1 MTHYLARLQESM
13 VAKWNTPALSDYRGE
28 TFTFANFATE
38 IARLHT
44 IYRAVGVN
52 KGDKISLAAKNSSR
66 WAMAFLATTTY
77 RAVAVPILSDFTP
90 EAISNLTAHSDSVVL
105 FTEPRIW
112 EEMEIENMPVVR
124 VVINLEN
131 YSILYLRDE
140 SLRSEIETKLAEIP
154 AVYPEEMKHE
164 VVNYGCGDLDDLAI
178 INYTSGTTSQPKG
191 VMLTSRNISA
201 NIDFALDKIPIEEGD
216 QIISMLPLAH
226 MYGMAFEF
234 IYPVC
239 GGGHVYF
246 LGKTP
251 TPTLLMQALADVKPY
266 LLITVPLVIEKI
278 FKGKIMPILNKPAMR
293 ILTKTPGVNKLIYS
307 KVRQQLLTTFGG
319 KLRSIIL
326 GGAALNPQIEK
337 VVRKIRLPYTVGY
350 GMTEGAPLMAYAPW
364 QSFRAGSCGR
374 PVDGVE
380 LRIDSPNPQKVV
392 GEIQAKGPNI
402 TMGYYKNE
410 EATAAAFTADGFLRT
425 GDLGIMDKRG
435 NIFIKGRSKCMI
447 LTASGQNIYPEELE
461 AVLNTLPHVAE
472 SLVVARDK
480 ALVALVA
487 LSAEDLALDE
497 VTINA
502 ALEQTRQEA
511 NAILPTYSQISK
523 IEIVREGFAHTPKQ
537 SIKRFLYN
545 SEQNL
550 RISNMRHL
558 RKKWRI
564 FFYYPLKIK
573 IKFVS
578 LFRCIVLTHER
589 DDKQGDYRG
598 VECRC

>member
-44 IYRAVGVN
+44 IYRTIGVEQGH
-52 KGDKISLAAKNSSR
+52 KVSLAAKNSSR

-77 RAVAVPILSDFTP
+77 RAVAVPILADFTP
-90 EAISNLTAHSDSVVL
+90 EAITNLTAHSDSVVL

-112 EEMEIENMPVVR
+112 EEMEIEKMPEVR
-124 VVINLEN
+124 AVINLEN

-140 SLRSEIETKLAEIP
+140 ALRSEIEAKLAEIP

-201 NIDFALDKIPIEEGD
+201 NIDFALAKIPIEEGD

-239 GGGHVYF
+239 GGGHVFF

-307 KVRQQLLTTFGG
+307 KVRKQLLTTFGG

-337 VVRKIRLPYTVGY
+337 VIRKVQLPYTVGY

-364 QSFRAGSCGR
+364 QSFRPGSCGR

-402 TMGYYKNE
+402 TMGYYKND

-425 GDLGIMDKRG
+425 GDLGIMDKNG

-447 LTASGQNIYPEELE
+447 LTASGQNIYPEEIE
-461 AVLNTLPHVAE
+461 AVLNTLPHIAE

-487 LSAEDLALDE
+487 LSAEDLALE
-497 VTINA
+497 ESVINE
-502 ALEQTRQEA
+502 ALEQARKEA
-511 NAILPTYSQISK
+511 NLLLPAYSQITK

-545 SEQNL
+545 
-550 RISNMRHL
+550 
-558 RKKWRI
+558 
-564 FFYYPLKIK
+564 
-573 IKFVS
+573 
-578 LFRCIVLTHER
+578 
-589 DDKQGDYRG
+589 
-598 VECRC
+598 

>member
-44 IYRAVGVN
+44 IYRIVGVE
-52 KGDKISLAAKNSSR
+52 KGHKISLAAKNSSR

-77 RAVAVPILSDFTP
+77 RAVAVPILADFTP
-90 EAISNLTAHSDSVVL
+90 EAITNLTAHSDSVVL

-112 EEMEIENMPVVR
+112 EEMEIEKMPEVR
-124 VVINLEN
+124 AIINLEN
-131 YSILYLRDE
+131 YSLLYLRDE
-140 SLRSEIETKLAEIP
+140 SLRGEIEGKLAEIP

-293 ILTKTPGVNKLIYS
+293 VLTKTPGLNKLIYS
-307 KVRQQLLTTFGG
+307 KVRKQLLTTFGG

-337 VVRKIRLPYTVGY
+337 VIRKVRLPYTVGY

-364 QSFRAGSCGR
+364 QSFKAGSCGR

-402 TMGYYKNE
+402 TLGYYKNE

-425 GDLGIMDKRG
+425 GDLGIMDKGG

-447 LTASGQNIYPEELE
+447 LTASGQNIYPEEIE
-461 AVLNTLPHVAE
+461 AVLNTLPHIAE

-487 LSAEDLALDE
+487 LSADDLALE
-497 VTINA
+497 ESVINE
-502 ALEQTRQEA
+502 ALEQTRKEA
-511 NAILPTYSQISK
+511 NVILPSYSQISK

-545 SEQNL
+545 
-550 RISNMRHL
+550 
-558 RKKWRI
+558 
-564 FFYYPLKIK
+564 
-573 IKFVS
+573 
-578 LFRCIVLTHER
+578 
-589 DDKQGDYRG
+589 
-598 VECRC
+598 

>member
-545 SEQNL
+545 
-550 RISNMRHL
+550 
-558 RKKWRI
+558 
-564 FFYYPLKIK
+564 
-573 IKFVS
+573 
-578 LFRCIVLTHER
+578 
-589 DDKQGDYRG
+589 
-598 VECRC
+598 